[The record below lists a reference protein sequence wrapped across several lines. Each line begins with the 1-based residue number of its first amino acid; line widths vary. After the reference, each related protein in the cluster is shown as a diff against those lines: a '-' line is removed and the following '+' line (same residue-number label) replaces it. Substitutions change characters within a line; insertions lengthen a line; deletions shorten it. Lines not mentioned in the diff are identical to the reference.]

1 MTDAAAELDAA
12 ADALYGV
19 PPGEFT
25 AARNERAASAT
36 GALAKN
42 IKALRKPSVAAWAVN
57 LLVRDGQLAD
67 ALELS
72 QALHEAQDELDA
84 PELAK
89 LGKQRRALVAG
100 LARRA
105 GSLARDAGTPLSRA
119 VLEDVELT
127 INAAIVDAAAGA
139 AILTGRLVR
148 TVHADGIDA
157 ADLADAVAGSVPG
170 VPERPAPARDD
181 LAARRARKAAEAAA
195 RDADRAASEA
205 DREAA
210 RIEGKLAKARER
222 ADLLHERVDDLRAEL
237 ARIERD
243 ADAADEKVTD
253 LQDEHTQA
261 RDRAKTAARAAQRA
275 RAAVEDAG

>member
-1 MTDAAAELDAA
+1 MADAVAELDAA
-12 ADALYGV
+12 ADALYGL
-19 PPGEFT
+19 PPAEFT

-36 GALAKN
+36 GALAKR

-105 GSLARDAGTPLSRA
+105 GALARDAGTPLSRA
-119 VLEDVELT
+119 VLEEVELT

-157 ADLADAVAGSVPG
+157 ADLVDAVAGSVPG
-170 VPERPAPARDD
+170 VPDRPAPGRDD